1 MGPFDSE
8 SILEVLWIYL
18 LTCVQYSLD
27 THSLTQNCFLDTYIV
42 LGANDAQ
49 MQGGVPVLRC
59 SSLLSLT
66 PQRSASYCE
75 PTREV

>member
-27 THSLTQNCFLDTYIV
+27 THSLTQNCFSDTYIV
-42 LGANDAQ
+42 LGADDAQ
-49 MQGGVPVLRC
+49 IEGGIPVFRC
-59 SSLLSLT
+59 SLLSLA
-66 PQRSASYCE
+66 PQHAASYRG